1 MEINNNL
8 DPEDYGNGVY
18 FNMPDIIRG
27 RERLLQNRG
36 KERLELEYEAEIKK
50 FKEDEAILAAE
61 REKVRLI
68 RESGKMLNP
77 YEKIQDL
84 KRFMELKKQKLLSKG
99 EGEKEKE
106 EDQGFVVDQYLE
118 KIKNQE
124 AQGKDI
130 AMKDAKDLRKGL
142 MSVNKMSK

>member
-8 DPEDYGNGVY
+8 DPEDYGSGVY

-36 KERLELEYEAEIKK
+36 KERLELEYEAEIKR
-50 FKEDEAILAAE
+50 FKEDEAIQAAE

-84 KRFMELKKQKLLSKG
+84 KRFMEIKKKKLLSAG
-99 EGEKEKE
+99 
-106 EDQGFVVDQYLE
+106 
-118 KIKNQE
+118 
-124 AQGKDI
+124 
-130 AMKDAKDLRKGL
+130 
-142 MSVNKMSK
+142 